1 MEAVVTKRE
10 QFATF
15 RQHIRPKSY
24 EAALEVFGDVLN
36 SYKASKMTGPVTLN
50 FSQGA
55 LTVIAYD
62 QIVRVPDGSPADKAI
77 FELFAKSVGNS
88 LTT

>member
-1 MEAVVTKRE
+1 MEAEDIVVTKRE

-15 RQHIRPKSY
+15 RQHVRPKTH
-24 EAALEVFGDVLN
+24 EAAVEIFSHVMQ
-36 SYKASKMTGPVTLN
+36 SYKASKLTGPVTIN

-62 QIVRVPDGSPADKAI
+62 QIARVPDGSPADKAI
-77 FELFAKSVGNS
+77 TELFAKTISE
-88 LTT
+88 